1 MQTIYR
7 RTPEQCCVA
16 AFMLIAWPSGGSRL
30 AVSSASGP
38 RTLAQLETFLEIL
51 ETPLDPDVRDAC
63 DRLVPPGSA
72 VANFH
77 NTADWMK
84 TTAL

>member
-1 MQTIYR
+1 
-7 RTPEQCCVA
+7 
-16 AFMLIAWPSGGSRL
+16 L